1 MDKVI
6 KNLVYSSREFLV
18 QGFRNMPIIILSTLL
33 FIGTVQANFNY
44 LFLATGMFLIVP
56 TAVLLLNMISEF
68 ILPIITDNSNIWMKF
83 SPPTCNI
90 LSSKS
95 VPTNILMNVTP
106 SYWTPIMSFFF
117 TYMFLN
123 AYRLYNFSLGDKS
136 LQNETGEDARKT
148 QSIVAMILI
157 ILIGLLF
164 LLLRITT
171 GCETLLGYTL
181 GLLVGGS
188 LAYGWHAFLKAC
200 GMGRLDDMFGIT
212 SRILPAL
219 VNDQSQVVCTKI

>member
-6 KNLVYSSREFLV
+6 KNIVYSSREFLV
-18 QGFRNMPIIILSTLL
+18 QGFRNMPIILLATLL

-56 TAVLLLNMISEF
+56 TAVLLLNMFLEF
-68 ILPIITDNSNIWMKF
+68 VLPMITDNSALWMKY
-83 SPPTCNI
+83 SPSTCNV
-90 LSSKS
+90 LSSKAI
-95 VPTNILMNVTP
+95 PNILMNVTP
-106 SYWTPIMSFFF
+106 SYWTTIITFFF

-123 AYRLYNFSLGDKS
+123 AYRLYNFSLGDQS
-136 LQNETGEDARKT
+136 LKNSTGEDARKT
-148 QSIVAMILI
+148 QSIMAMVLI
-157 ILIGLLF
+157 VMVGLLF

-171 GCETLLGYTL
+171 GCETLLGYII

-188 LAYGWHAFLKAC
+188 LAYGWHEFLKVC
-200 GMGRLDDMFGIT
+200 GLGRLDDMFGIT
-212 SRILPAL
+212 SRILPKL